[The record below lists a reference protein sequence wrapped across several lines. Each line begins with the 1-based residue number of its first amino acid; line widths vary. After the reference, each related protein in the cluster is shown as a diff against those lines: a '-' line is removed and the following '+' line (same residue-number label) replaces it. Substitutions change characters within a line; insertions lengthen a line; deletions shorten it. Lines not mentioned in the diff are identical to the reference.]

1 MLINISIFINMLL
14 NEEISRIKNLMDIT
28 EEVRNRNLFKNFD
41 LTEFKDYPPP
51 SDNSEETKKEI
62 KYLKTIDVKKRFIQK
77 KDDID
82 GNFIEFLES
91 KNIDE
96 KKLIYKLDES
106 ARIVILELKN
116 FYKRPRPFRLD
127 SKLTDPM
134 LKSTDGFAYPSG
146 HSTQSNLIYLVLSDK
161 YPKYRKELKKIK
173 DDIVY
178 SRQMAKA
185 HYPSDIKFGEKLA
198 KSLFKHLK
206 ENNLIN

>member
-1 MLINISIFINMLL
+1 MLL
-14 NEEISRIKNLMDIT
+14 NEEINRIKNLMDIT

-41 LTEFKDYPPP
+41 LTEFKNYPPP
-51 SDNSEETKKEI
+51 SDNSKETKKEI
-62 KYLKTIDVKKRFIQK
+62 EYLKTIDLKKRFVQE

-91 KNIDE
+91 KGINE
-96 KKLIYKLDES
+96 KKIIIKLDES

-127 SKLTDPM
+127 LKLSDPM
-134 LKSTDGFAYPSG
+134 LKSTDGFSYPSG

-206 ENNLIN
+206 ESNLIN

>member
-1 MLINISIFINMLL
+1 MLL
-14 NEEISRIKNLMDIT
+14 NEEINRIKNLMDIN
-28 EEVRNRNLFKNFD
+28 EESRKRNLFKNFD
-41 LTEFKDYPPP
+41 LTEFKNYPPSP
-51 SDNSEETKKEI
+51 ENSKETKKEI
-62 KYLKTIDVKKRFIQK
+62 EYLKNINLEKRFVQK
-77 KDDID
+77 NDDID
-82 GNFIEFLES
+82 GNFNDFLLT
-91 KNIDE
+91 KDIDE
-96 KKLIYKLDES
+96 KKLIFKLGES

-116 FYKRPRPFRLD
+116 FYKRPRPFRVD

-161 YPKYRKELKKIK
+161 YPNYRKELKKIK

-206 ENNLIN
+206 ESNLIV